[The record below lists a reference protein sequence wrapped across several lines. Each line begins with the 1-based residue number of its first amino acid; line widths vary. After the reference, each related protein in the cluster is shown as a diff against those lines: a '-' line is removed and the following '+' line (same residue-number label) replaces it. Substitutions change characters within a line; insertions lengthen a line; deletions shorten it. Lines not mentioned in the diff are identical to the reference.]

1 MKGQLAF
8 EAIGALSDRLVLES
22 AEVLGFME
30 NRSAAAP
37 RRRESS
43 ALSRFFS
50 SGWGVAMICAM
61 VSLSVLGGIVW
72 AGQRP
77 VAGPQDTVTESET
90 VAETEAETEPEI
102 VEGELDK
109 SSDLVSTL
117 VAYLEQYW
125 YQYDLIGRSFSQKID
140 DIKSGIQPLLVAFDP
155 SDYYFVCGYHNPPP
169 EQGDIHYLDY
179 HYCNEYTWVVY
190 KNESDI
196 QEYYDGMKWAVV
208 FQINKALTVT
218 DIVSDGRTVPF
229 IHHFQIFKPTFENGL
244 NVREP
249 VVFDETFI
257 YLNYPNAYLNKFSQ
271 STRTMYYCKSI
282 YYHPMNTIPCVYLDG
297 EYYLSFHM
305 YTIYSDRKQGEEINF
320 SYHFGQYYDALI
332 DVTEKEKYSITDEY
346 GRTVFYGTIRIDD
359 FVDSVVK

>member
-8 EAIGALSDRLVLES
+8 EAIGALSDDLILES
-22 AEVLGFME
+22 AEALGFME
-30 NRSAAAP
+30 NSPAAAP
-37 RRRESS
+37 RHRREST
-43 ALSRFFS
+43 LSRFFS
-50 SGWGVAMICAM
+50 SGWGVAMICAV

-77 VAGPQDTVTESET
+77 VAGPQGTTTESET
-90 VAETEAETEPEI
+90 VVETEAETEPEI

-117 VAYLEQYW
+117 VAYLEQYE
-125 YQYDLIGRSFSQKID
+125 YQYELISKSFFQQID
-140 DIKSGIQPLLVAFDP
+140 DIKSGTQPLLVAFDP

-169 EQGDIHYLDY
+169 EQGNIHYPDFD
-179 HYCNEYTWVVY
+179 YCNEYTWVLY

-218 DIVSDGRTVPF
+218 DIMSDERAVPF
-229 IHHFQIFKPTFENGL
+229 IHHFQIFKPTFENGV

-282 YYHPMNTIPCVYLDG
+282 YYHPIYTIPCVYLDG
-297 EYYLSFHM
+297 EYYLYFSR
-305 YTIYSDRKQGEEINF
+305 YTVYADGSCSEEND
-320 SYHFGQYYDALI
+320 YTYTFGKYYDALI
-332 DVTEKEKYSITDEY
+332 GVMDKNKYSVTYED
-346 GRTVFYGTIRIDD
+346 GKTKFYGTIRIDD
-359 FVDSVVK
+359 FVDGVVK

>member
-1 MKGQLAF
+1 MSKEIILNALDGIHDRYIT
-8 EAIGALSDRLVLES
+8 EAAGRLGLLNGSASAL
-22 AEVLGFME
+22 
-30 NRSAAAP
+30 N
-37 RRRESS
+37 RRRES

-50 SGWGVAMICAM
+50 SGWGVAMICAV

-77 VAGPQDTVTESET
+77 VAGPQGTATESET
-90 VAETEAETEPEI
+90 AVETEAETEPEI

-125 YQYDLIGRSFSQKID
+125 YQYALIGRTFSQQID

-179 HYCNEYTWVVY
+179 HYCNEYTWVLY
-190 KNESDI
+190 KDESNI
-196 QEYYDGMKWAVV
+196 QEYYNGMKWEVV
-208 FQINKALTVT
+208 FQINKALIVT
-218 DIVSDGRTVPF
+218 DIVSDERAVPF
-229 IHHFQIFKPTFENGL
+229 IHHFQIFTPAFENGL

-282 YYHPMNTIPCVYLDG
+282 YYHPIYTIPCVYLDG

-305 YTIYSDRKQGEEINF
+305 YTIYSDGKRGGEINF

-346 GRTVFYGTIRIDD
+346 GRTIFYGAIRIDD
-359 FVDSVVK
+359 FVDGVIK